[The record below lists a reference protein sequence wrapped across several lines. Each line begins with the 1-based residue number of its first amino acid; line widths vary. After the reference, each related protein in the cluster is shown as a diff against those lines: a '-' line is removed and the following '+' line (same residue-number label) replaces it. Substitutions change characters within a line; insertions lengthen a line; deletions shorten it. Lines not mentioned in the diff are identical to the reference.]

1 MTRTIK
7 CDVCVIGA
15 GSAGLS
21 VASGAAQLGARTI
34 LFEKGE
40 MGGDCLNYGCV
51 PSKALLAAAHA
62 AQAAREMEQFG
73 IRVSQPDIDFHAVM
87 KHMSDVI
94 GAIAPH
100 DSVERFE
107 KLGVRVIRAQA
118 QFTGPNELSGGDVR
132 VRARRI
138 VIAAGSSA
146 VLPSIPGIEDVPV
159 LTNETIFSL
168 DERPDHL
175 LIIGGGPIGV
185 EMAQAFRRLGSKV
198 TLFQSSR
205 LLPRDEPVFVD
216 ILRERLHAEGVEIV
230 EHAQIA
236 GIRRFDGTIRVT
248 LDGTGWETAGSHL
261 LVAAGRRPRL
271 EGLQLD
277 KAGVAYSPQGITVD
291 SRLRTTNRRVYALGD
306 VIGRPQF
313 THTAGYQA
321 GMVIRN
327 ALFRLPAKVDYRALP
342 WVTYSDPEL
351 AHVGLT
357 EAEAHTKFGAS
368 VRTVS
373 ADFADNDRAQTERQ
387 TSGGIRVVVDIN
399 GTILGTTILGR
410 NAGELIGLWGLAI
423 TQRLKLSALTGVIF
437 PYPTLGEISKAAA
450 SAFYVPRLFSAW
462 PRRLVR
468 LLLWAT

>member
-1 MTRTIK
+1 MAKPIK

-21 VASGAAQLGARTI
+21 VASGAAQLGARTV

-62 AQAAREMEQFG
+62 AQATREAGQFG
-73 IRVSQPDIDFHAVM
+73 IGVSPPVIDFAAVM
-87 KHMSDVI
+87 KHVGSVI
-94 GAIAPH
+94 AAIAPH

-107 KLGVRVIRAQA
+107 KLGVQVVRAQA
-118 QFTGPNELSGGDVR
+118 RFTGRAEVSGGDVR
-132 VRARRI
+132 VRARKI
-138 VIAAGSSA
+138 VIATGSSA

-168 DERPDHL
+168 EERPDHL
-175 LIIGGGPIGV
+175 LVIGGGPIGV

-198 TLFQSSR
+198 TIFQSSR
-205 LLPRDEPVFVD
+205 LLPRDEAEFVNVLKEK
-216 ILRERLHAEGVEIV
+216 LRAEGIDIV
-230 EHAQIA
+230 EHARIA
-236 GIRRFDGTIRVT
+236 RITKSDRGIRVT
-248 LDGTGWETAGSHL
+248 HDGTGWETAGSHL

-271 EGLQLD
+271 DGLQLD
-277 KAGVAYSPQGITVD
+277 RAGVAFTSHGITVD
-291 SRLRTTNRRVYALGD
+291 SRLRTTNKRVYALGD
-306 VIGRPQF
+306 IIGRPQF

-321 GMVIRN
+321 GIFIRN
-327 ALFRLPAKVDYRALP
+327 ALFRLPAKADYRALP

-357 EAEAHTKFGAS
+357 DAEARAKYGAS
-368 VRTVS
+368 VRAVS
-373 ADFADNDRAQTERQ
+373 ADFANNDRAQAERQ
-387 TSGGIRVVVDIN
+387 ILGGIKVVVDKRGI
-399 GTILGTTILGR
+399 ILGATILGR

-423 TQRLKLSALTGVIF
+423 TQQLKLSALTGVIF
-437 PYPTLGEISKAAA
+437 PYPTLGEISKATA
-450 SAFYVPRLFSAW
+450 SAFYAPKLFSAW

>member
-1 MTRTIK
+1 MAKLIK

-21 VASGAAQLGARTI
+21 VASGAAQLGARTV

-62 AQAAREMEQFG
+62 AQATREAGLFG
-73 IRVSQPDIDFHAVM
+73 IGVSPPVIDFAAVM
-87 KHMSDVI
+87 KHVRNVI
-94 GAIAPH
+94 AAIAPH

-107 KLGVRVIRAQA
+107 KLGVQVIRAQA
-118 QFTGPNELSGGDVR
+118 RFTGRAEVSGGDVR
-132 VRARRI
+132 VRARKI
-138 VIAAGSSA
+138 VIATGSSA

-168 DERPDHL
+168 GERPDHL
-175 LIIGGGPIGV
+175 LVIGGGPIGV

-198 TLFQSSR
+198 TIFQSSR
-205 LLPRDEPVFVD
+205 LLPRDEAEFVNVLKEK
-216 ILRERLHAEGVEIV
+216 LRAERIDIV
-230 EHAQIA
+230 EHARIA
-236 GIRRFDGTIRVT
+236 RITKSDSGIRVM

-261 LVAAGRRPRL
+261 LVAAGRRPRVD
-271 EGLQLD
+271 GLQLD
-277 KAGVAYSPQGITVD
+277 RAGVAFTSHGITVD
-291 SRLRTTNRRVYALGD
+291 TRLRTTNKRVYALGD
-306 VIGRPQF
+306 IIGRPQF

-321 GMVIRN
+321 GIFIRN
-327 ALFRLPAKVDYRALP
+327 ALFRLPAKADYRALP

-357 EAEAHTKFGAS
+357 DAEARAKYGAS

-373 ADFADNDRAQTERQ
+373 ADFANNDRAQAERQ
-387 TSGGIRVVVDIN
+387 ILGGIKVVVDKRGI
-399 GTILGTTILGR
+399 ILGATILGR

-423 TQRLKLSALTGVIF
+423 TQQLKLSALTGVIF

-450 SAFYVPRLFSAW
+450 SAFYAPKLFSAW